1 MVEKSMAEHQALI
14 HDTRDDVAVTV
25 RDVIRGELVRIKA
38 IDDQDVASITA
49 RENVPLGHKISSRDI
64 KKGSKVIKYG
74 HAIGVATQ
82 FIPVGAHVH
91 VHNIKS
97 VRWS

>member
-1 MVEKSMAEHQALI
+1 MAKHQALM
-14 HDTRDDVAVTV
+14 HDTRDDVAVTI
-25 RDVIRGELVRIKA
+25 RDVIGGELVRIKA
-38 IDDQDVASITA
+38 IDDQDVVSITA
-49 RENVPLGHKISSRDI
+49 RENVPLGHKISVRDI
-64 KKGSKVIKYG
+64 KKGSSVIKYG

-82 FIPVGAHVH
+82 VIPVGAHVH